1 MRAAILPLISFA
13 VLASIVPLAWT
24 ARNRDA
30 DGFSFGG
37 RAPSTLRALDVA
49 ADGLI
54 DDARHEVADVEFLA
68 GSRAD
73 ARDRFNLPVHD
84 R

>member
-1 MRAAILPLISFA
+1 VFLEHVETF
-13 VLASIVPLAWT
+13 
-24 ARNRDA
+24 
-30 DGFSFGG
+30 
-37 RAPSTLRALDVA
+37 DVA
-49 ADGLI
+49 AEGLE

-68 GSRAD
+68 GSGAD

>member
-1 MRAAILPLISFA
+1 VFLEH
-13 VLASIVPLAWT
+13 VE
-24 ARNRDA
+24 
-30 DGFSFGG
+30 
-37 RAPSTLRALDVA
+37 ALDVTA
-49 ADGLI
+49 EGLE

-68 GSRAD
+68 GSGAD